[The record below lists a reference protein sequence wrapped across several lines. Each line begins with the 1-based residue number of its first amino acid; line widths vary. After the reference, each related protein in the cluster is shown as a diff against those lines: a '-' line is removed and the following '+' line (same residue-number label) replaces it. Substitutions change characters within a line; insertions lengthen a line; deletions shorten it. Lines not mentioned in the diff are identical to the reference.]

1 LRLAELTLE
10 SLAKMIGVSRS
21 TISRVI
27 NGSPNVSP
35 EVREKVLKAIQ
46 STGFHPNAAA
56 RSLASQRSWM
66 IGLVLP
72 RNVASFFTDPYFP
85 QLTQGIAYSCNEHD
99 LSLTLFLVSSKKDEE
114 KIYPRI
120 LRSKM
125 LDGVLIQS
133 GEAADI
139 LINQLAVSNLPM
151 VVLGRPWEAK
161 NVTYIDVDNVESAV
175 KATHHLVNLGYRR
188 IATITGTPNSTVSV
202 DRLEGYR
209 KCLALAGRDY
219 DPDLVAEGDFTEN
232 GGYEAMKQLLL
243 QKADAVF
250 CASDMMAAGAIRA
263 IQEVGLRIPE
273 DVALVGFDD
282 IPLSGLTKIKLTTV
296 RQPIEQ
302 FGIKAVELLIDL
314 IEKGNKPA
322 RRMFLD
328 TELVIRE
335 SCGADHAAGV
345 VQRE

>member
-1 LRLAELTLE
+1 LAELTLE

-46 STGFHPNAAA
+46 TTGFHPNAAA

-99 LSLTLFLVSSKKDEE
+99 LSLTLFLVANKKDEE
-114 KIYPRI
+114 KIYPRVS
-120 LRSKM
+120 RSKM

-133 GEAADI
+133 GEAADE
-139 LINQLAVSNLPM
+139 LVNKLSTSSLPM
-151 VVLGRPWEAK
+151 VVLGRPWESK
-161 NVTYIDVDNVESAV
+161 NITYIDVDNVDSAL
-175 KATHHLVNLGYRR
+175 KATRYLVDLGYQR
-188 IATITGTPNSTVSV
+188 IATITGSLKSTASV

-209 KCLALAGRDY
+209 KCLTQTGRDF
-219 DPDLVAEGDFTEN
+219 DPSLVAEGDFTEN
-232 GGYEAMKQLLL
+232 SGYLAMKKLLP
-243 QKADAVF
+243 QKPDAVF
-250 CASDMMAAGAIRA
+250 CASDMMAVGAIRA
-263 IQEVGLRIPE
+263 IQEAGLRIPE
-273 DVALVGFDD
+273 DIALVGFDD
-282 IPLSGLTKIKLTTV
+282 IPLGGLTKIKLTTV

-302 FGIKAVELLIDL
+302 FGVKAVDLLIDL

-328 TELVIRE
+328 TELVVRE
-335 SCGADHAAGV
+335 SCGATRLVGV
-345 VQRE
+345 HQGE